1 MVVQRVWSMHTF
13 VAKVVSGL
21 YKIEIYFPYWL
32 IVWEIRWK
40 VVIRLKPFLVAVSL
54 LGIWPEKLKIKFYE
68 PSSFLVLRWRLEGT
82 LSESVVVSVQNVFW
96 TVPESRSN
104 LVVIWNCLK
113 LPRSNLNTC
122 VQLRS
127 IRLNCLKL
135 RTPFSVS
142 MQVKTAFV
150 VNFAIKFAFEAYL
163 WLLNFSSRV
172 ANRDAVDCVLKVLE
186 LHYLLAA
193 VSLNMGLDLWG
204 LIHFV

>member
-1 MVVQRVWSMHTF
+1 MVVQRVWCMHTF
-13 VAKVVSGL
+13 VAKVISSL
-21 YKIEIYFPYWL
+21 YEIKINFPYWL

-68 PSSFLVLRWRLEGT
+68 PSSFFVLRWRLEGT
-82 LSESVVVSVQNVFW
+82 LSESVVISVQNVFW
-96 TVPESRSN
+96 TVSESRSN
-104 LVVIWNCLK
+104 LVVIWDCLK
-113 LPRSNLNTC
+113 LSGSNLNTC

-135 RTPFSVS
+135 RSSFSVS
-142 MQVKTAFV
+142 MQVKTALV
-150 VNFAIKFAFEAYL
+150 INFAIKFAFEAYF

-193 VSLNMGLDLWG
+193 VSLNMGLDLWW